1 MAARISQSKQQKL
14 NVPSGNRAMCADYEE
29 EEIMYTVRRALPFA
43 FLLALFMD
51 APAARAQWAVID
63 VGAITQLLQEVQT
76 MQQQLS
82 AAENQLLQARQEYQ
96 SITGNRGMQNL
107 LAMSSQMRNYLPT
120 NWTQLSA
127 VMSQSS
133 ATYGALGAS
142 TQGQV
147 STNAVLTPQQLNYLP
162 PDIRTT
168 LGAARGTAAL
178 RQATSRTAFENSSNR
193 FQSIQQLINAIPA
206 AQDQKGILELQARIG
221 AEQGM
226 LQNEQTKL
234 QLLHQILQAEDA
246 ARNQQELERS
256 IAGNG
261 RFATRFRPTP

>member
-1 MAARISQSKQQKL
+1 VKL
-14 NVPSGNRAMCADYEE
+14 LSDNRALCADPEKE
-29 EEIMYTVRRALPFA
+29 KIMYIVKKSLPFV
-43 FLLALFMD
+43 FLLALLMG
-51 APAARAQWAVID
+51 APGARAQWAVVD

-82 AAENQLLQARQEYQ
+82 AAQNQLLQAQQEFQ

-107 LAMSSQMRNYLPT
+107 LAMSLPMRNYLPAD
-120 NWTQLSA
+120 WAQLSA
-127 VMSQSS
+127 VLNQSS
-133 ATYGALGAS
+133 TPYSALAGS
-142 TQGQV
+142 TQSQV
-147 STNAVLTPQQLNYLP
+147 NTNAVLTAQQLNSLP
-162 PDIRTT
+162 PDLRAT
-168 LGAARGTAAL
+168 LQVARNDAAL
-178 RQATSRTAFENSSNR
+178 RQVTSRAAYANSSNR
-193 FQSIQQLINAIPA
+193 FQAIQQLINAIPI

-234 QLLHQILQAEDA
+234 QLLDQLARAEDA
-246 ARNQQELERS
+246 ARHQREVEQA